1 MATIDSFSGLCGWRA
16 GRLANPGLT
25 HQKPKIHKNDPSV
38 GSRAHPPLTL
48 DSQPD
53 HLIQEV
59 GEWGWGGWGG
69 ELFPP
74 RLGLLLFTYAKSAF
88 KKPPPA
94 KRRPLPSLPWWCL
107 GNPTH
112 LMVKEWYR
120 IKALILPGNSAS
132 LLAPGSRLPKPPSK
146 GVVGKQ
152 PCSVQG

>member
-88 KKPPPA
+88 KKPPPQKDA
-94 KRRPLPSLPWWCL
+94 HCPPSRGGVWGILLTLWSKNGTELRPSSSQE
-107 GNPTH
+107 T
-112 LMVKEWYR
+112 
-120 IKALILPGNSAS
+120 AS